1 MLASGRAAVAGTPGV
16 TGVDGNREQPVKQPA
31 SSRPALERSMVRAGR
46 PTNR

>member
-16 TGVDGNREQPVKQPA
+16 AGEDGSREQPEKQPA
-31 SSRPALERSMVRAGR
+31 SSKPALERSMVRAGR